1 MLGVA
6 YLMVILDTAI
16 VNVALPTIQADLEF
30 APENL
35 QWIVTGYALTFGGLL
50 LLGGRAGDLFGRRR
64 MFMVGLVLFAA
75 FSLLCGFAVSSGM
88 LIAGRA
94 LQGLGAAIL
103 APSVFS
109 IVSVTF
115 GEGSERNKALGVL
128 GAIGGSGAALG
139 VVLGGVFTEYV
150 GWEWIFFINVPIAAI
165 ALALVPLFVKE
176 SSIGGRAR
184 DFDVAG
190 ALTVTASLM
199 LFVFGVTQTTDV
211 GWSSAQTVAC
221 LVGAGVLMGMFLF
234 IETRFRMPLVPLG
247 FFRNRTPAAAN
258 LVGFGLGTAIFG
270 TFFLLSLYQQQVLG
284 FSALKTGIG
293 YLAISLTAIA
303 GSAISQALVTRV
315 GVKPVLSSGLLIMA
329 GGFAYF
335 SQVPTEGTYFVDL
348 FPGFVLA
355 GIGIGFS
362 FVPVS
367 IAALAGV
374 TGKEAGL
381 ASGLINTSQQIGGAL
396 GLAVLVTIA
405 NTRTENL
412 LGAGNE
418 LRAALTSGFSFAF
431 YAGIA
436 FALIAMAASLIALRR
451 DDLPDPA

>member
-1 MLGVA
+1 
-6 YLMVILDTAI
+6 MVILDTAI

-75 FSLLCGFAVSSGM
+75 FSLVCGLAVSSGM
-88 LIAGRA
+88 LIVGRA
-94 LQGLGAAIL
+94 LQGVGAAIL

-115 GEGSERNKALGVL
+115 REGSERNKALGVL

-150 GWEWIFFINVPIAAI
+150 GWEWIFFINVPIAA
-165 ALALVPLFVKE
+165 LALVMVPIFVRE
-176 SSIGGRAR
+176 SSIEGRGR

-211 GWSSAQTVAC
+211 GWSSVETIGC
-221 LVGAGVLMGMFLF
+221 LAGAAVLMGTFLV
-234 IETRFRMPLVPLG
+234 IETRFRSPLMPLS

-270 TFFLLSLYQQQVLG
+270 TFFLVSLYQQQVLG

-293 YLAISLTAIA
+293 YLAISLMAIA
-303 GSAISQALVTRV
+303 GSAVSQALVTRI
-315 GVKPVLSSGLLIMA
+315 GVKPVLSSGLLLLA
-329 GGFAYF
+329 GGLAYF
-335 SQVPTEGTYFVDL
+335 SQVPVEGTYFVDL

-374 TGKEAGL
+374 TGREAGL
-381 ASGLINTSQQIGGAL
+381 ASGLINTSQQVGGAL

-412 LGAGNE
+412 LSEGGE
-418 LRAALTSGFSFAF
+418 LRAALTSGFSLAF

-436 FALIAMAASLIALRR
+436 FAVIAMTASLVALRR